1 MEQRV
6 KKSRNTKQRT
16 VILEILRRG
25 GFHPTAE
32 AIYHEARKVLP
43 NISLGTV
50 YRNLN
55 FLREQGMVQEIR
67 TNSETSSLFEG
78 KCSPHAHF
86 HCTKCQAVFDIPLP
100 QCLEELEWK
109 GKSEI
114 SMVKSLDLHV
124 MGACRGCGP
133 APS

>member
-1 MEQRV
+1 MEKRV
-6 KKSRNTKQRT
+6 KKSRNTKQRA
-16 VILEILRRG
+16 VILEILRKG
-25 GFHPTAE
+25 GFHSTAE

-55 FLREQGMVQEIR
+55 FLQDQGMVQEIR
-67 TNSETSSLFEG
+67 TNSESSSLFEG

-100 QCLEELEWK
+100 QCLEELEWNEK
-109 GKSEI
+109 PDI

-124 MGACRGCGP
+124 IGACSHCTP
-133 APS
+133 ATS

>member
-1 MEQRV
+1 MERRV

-16 VILEILRRG
+16 VILEILRKSG
-25 GFHPTAE
+25 CHPTAE
-32 AIYHEARKVLP
+32 AIYQDARKVLP
-43 NISLGTV
+43 KISLGTV

-67 TNSETSSLFEG
+67 TNSESSSLFEG
-78 KCSPHAHF
+78 KCAPHAHF

-100 QCLEELEWK
+100 QCLEELEWN
-109 GKSEI
+109 GKADI
-114 SMVKSLDLHV
+114 SLVNSLDLHV

-133 APS
+133 VPS

>member
-1 MEQRV
+1 MEKRV
-6 KKSRNTKQRT
+6 KKSRNTRQRA
-16 VILEILRRG
+16 VIMEILRQG
-25 GFHPTAE
+25 GSHPTAE
-32 AIYHEARKVLP
+32 AVYHEARKSLP

-55 FLREQGMVQEIR
+55 FLREQGMVREIR
-67 TNSETSSLFEG
+67 TNSESSSLFEG

-100 QCLEELEWK
+100 HCLEELEWK
-109 GKSEI
+109 QKPEI
-114 SMVKSLDLHV
+114 STVKSLDLHV
-124 MGACRGCGP
+124 VGACRGCGP

>member
-1 MEQRV
+1 MERRV

-16 VILEILRRG
+16 VILEILRKSG
-25 GFHPTAE
+25 CHPTAE
-32 AIYHEARKVLP
+32 AIYQEARKVLP

-67 TNSETSSLFEG
+67 TNSESSSLFEG
-78 KCSPHAHF
+78 KCAPHAHF

-100 QCLEELEWK
+100 QCLEELEWIAK
-109 GKSEI
+109 PDI
-114 SMVKSLDLHV
+114 SLVNALDLHV

-133 APS
+133 VPS

>member
-1 MEQRV
+1 MERRI

-16 VILEILRRG
+16 VILEILRKSG
-25 GFHPTAE
+25 CHPTAE
-32 AIYHEARKVLP
+32 AIYQEARKVLP

-67 TNSETSSLFEG
+67 TNSESSSLFEG
-78 KCSPHAHF
+78 KCAPHAHF

-100 QCLEELEWK
+100 HCLEELEWN
-109 GKSEI
+109 GKADI
-114 SMVKSLDLHV
+114 SLVNSLDLHV
-124 MGACRGCGP
+124 MGACRECGP
-133 APS
+133 VPS